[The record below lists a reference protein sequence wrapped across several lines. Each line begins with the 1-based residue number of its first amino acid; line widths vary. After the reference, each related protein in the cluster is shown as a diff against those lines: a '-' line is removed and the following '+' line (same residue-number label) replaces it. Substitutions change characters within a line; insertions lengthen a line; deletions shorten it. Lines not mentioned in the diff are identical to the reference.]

1 MNTQEA
7 AERMLETGLFYT
19 ELLIAREFGESTKN
33 GIYCLKSIRN
43 NKRYTIIEE
52 LHPVKK
58 VKVIA
63 IDGRRVTIKQL
74 QNTALLFKRP
84 NLLVQESNHGNR

>member
-1 MNTQEA
+1 MNAHQA

-19 ELLIAREFGESTKN
+19 EILIAREFGESAKH
-33 GIYCLKSIRN
+33 GAMCLKSIKN
-43 NKRYTIIEE
+43 NKRYTIVEE
-52 LHPVKK
+52 QHPVKK

-63 IDGRRVTIKQL
+63 IDGRRVTIDQL

-84 NLLVQESNHGNR
+84 NMLIEESTHGNR

>member
-1 MNTQEA
+1 MNTHQA

-19 ELLIAREFGESTKN
+19 ELLIAREFGQSFKHGEA
-33 GIYCLKSIRN
+33 CLRSIRK

-52 LHPVKK
+52 QHPVKK

-63 IDGRRVTIKQL
+63 IDGRTVTINQL

-84 NLLVQESNHGNR
+84 NILIQESSNGNR